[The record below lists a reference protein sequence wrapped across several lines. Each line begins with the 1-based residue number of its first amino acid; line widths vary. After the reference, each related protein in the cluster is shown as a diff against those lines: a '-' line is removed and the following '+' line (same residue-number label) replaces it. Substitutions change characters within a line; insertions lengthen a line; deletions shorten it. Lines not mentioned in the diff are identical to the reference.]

1 MIAYTHSFIEALTSD
16 TRQAFYDQHKPIAH
30 VMHLMVFL
38 LPLAGV
44 VVRGMVG
51 GVLGLTLFLLCYYLM
66 PYARRLARRTL
77 SWRSDRGVGP

>member
-1 MIAYTHSFIEALTSD
+1 MIAYTHSFIEALRSD

-51 GVLGLTLFLLCYYLM
+51 GVLGLTVFLLCYYLM
-66 PYARRLARRTL
+66 PYAWFALHDSSRM
-77 SWRSDRGVGP
+77 

>member
-1 MIAYTHSFIEALTSD
+1 MIPSHHSFIEALTSD
-16 TRQAFYDQHKPIAH
+16 TRQTFYDEHRPIAQ

-51 GVLGLTLFLLCYYLM
+51 GVLGLTLFLLSYYLM
-66 PYARRLARRTL
+66 PYAWFALHDSKRM
-77 SWRSDRGVGP
+77 

>member
-44 VVRGMVG
+44 RYPC
-51 GVLGLTLFLLCYYLM
+51 LLVHTF
-66 PYARRLARRTL
+66 PVPL
-77 SWRSDRGVGP
+77 SRFTDREHR